1 MPELTIV
8 VPAYNESENI
18 PVLYDRILQTTEKHK
33 VDWEL
38 VVVDDHSQDN
48 TFDILSKIAERDNR
62 VRGIRLTRN
71 FGSHIAIMCGLHH
84 ALGDCAVVLAAD
96 LQDPPETIPEL
107 LTQWRKGSQV
117 VWAARR
123 SREGV
128 GKGSIAFSRLYYFL
142 MRHLV
147 GLKDMPS
154 TGSDFFLIDRQVIDA
169 LSKFSEINVS
179 IMALITWMGF
189 RSSTIM
195 YDKHPR
201 LHGKS
206 GWNMGKKLKLLMDSI
221 TSFTY
226 LPMRIM
232 SYFGFV
238 VALLGFIVAIW
249 VLVDALGG
257 VPPRGYPSLMVA
269 ILVIGGVQMIMMGIL
284 GEYLWRALDES
295 RRRPMYLIEQTYGTE
310 PVKNEKSLSPRNN
323 S

>member
-1 MPELTIV
+1 MPEVTIV
-8 VPAYNESENI
+8 VPAFNESENI
-18 PVLYDRILQTTEKHK
+18 PVLYDRILRIMESHK
-33 VDWEL
+33 LDWGL

-48 TFDILSKIAERDNR
+48 TFDILSKIAERDSR
-62 VRGIRLTRN
+62 VKVIRLSRN

-84 ALGDCAVVLAAD
+84 ADGDCAVVLAAD

-107 LTQWRKGSQV
+107 LTQWHKGSQV

-154 TGSDFFLIDRQVIDA
+154 TGSDFFLIDSKVINA

-195 YDKHPR
+195 YDKQPR
-201 LHGKS
+201 VHGKS
-206 GWNMGKKLKLLMDSI
+206 GWNIGKKLKLLLDSI

-232 SYFGFV
+232 SYLGFLVALFGF
-238 VALLGFIVAIW
+238 IIAIW
-249 VLVDALGG
+249 VLVDALEGG
-257 VPPRGYPSLMVA
+257 PPRGYPSLMVA
-269 ILVIGGVQMIMMGIL
+269 ILVIGGVQMMMMGIL

-295 RRRPMYLIEQTYGTE
+295 RRRPMYLIEQACGLE
-310 PVKNEKSLSPRNN
+310 LARRE
-323 S
+323 

>member
-48 TFDILSKIAERDNR
+48 TFDILSKIAEQDNR
-62 VRGIRLTRN
+62 VKLIRLSRN
-71 FGSHIAIMCGLHH
+71 FGSHIAITCGLHH

-96 LQDPPETIPEL
+96 LQDPPEIIPEL
-107 LTQWRKGSQV
+107 LTEWHKGSQV

-147 GLKDMPS
+147 GLKDMPP
-154 TGSDFFLIDRQVIDA
+154 TGSDFLLIDRKVIDA

-179 IMALITWMGF
+179 IMALIIWMGF
-189 RSSTIM
+189 RSSIIM
-195 YDKHPR
+195 YDKQPR

-206 GWNMGKKLKLLMDSI
+206 GWNIGKKLKLLLDSI

-232 SYFGFV
+232 SYLGFL
-238 VALLGFIVAIW
+238 VALLGFIIAIW
-249 VLVDALGG
+249 VFLEALDG

-295 RRRPMYLIEQTYGTE
+295 RRRPMYLIEETYGTDTA
-310 PVKNEKSLSPRNN
+310 KNREGVYPPNN